1 MRNLYVAQ
9 EETVRTEHKTTDRF
23 KIGKGVQGCILSPCL
38 FNLYTGLSTL
48 IGCGL
53 WSPQIIKERQRSL
66 MTDHHKNIIIVKKFE
81 ILKEFQECDAQT

>member
-1 MRNLYVAQ
+1 MGYSTWGRKEVD
-9 EETVRTEHKTTDRF
+9 TTEVT
-23 KIGKGVQGCILSPCL
+23 C
-38 FNLYTGLSTL
+38 TL

-66 MTDHHKNIIIVKKFE
+66 MTDHHKNIIIVKRFE